1 MEENMVTKGMNRGRR
16 EKPQVGE
23 LKCNVDATYLKIR
36 WVLAY
41 A

>member
-1 MEENMVTKGMNRGRR
+1 MEKNMVTRPAVTRW
-16 EKPQVGE
+16 EKPQVRE

-36 WVLAY
+36 WILAC